1 MNVKRLFVSLLL
13 CFPAL
18 VGCST
23 TEQKSVLE
31 KMTFTH
37 TIPTAGN
44 AYAPQGENGVS
55 IGEDG
60 ITGWSDGS
68 TISIFFKTT
77 TTGKLD
83 IGLRGLAPSGSS
95 VVTVTVAD
103 KSFDVIFKSSSTS
116 TIPVGTVDILQPGYV
131 RVDLKGKSKT
141 GESYASI
148 DALAIGNAA
157 SQGTLTYV
165 KSPDFFY
172 WGRRGPSV
180 HMGYTLPAGQQ
191 EFFYNE
197 VTVPEGQDVE
207 GSYYMANG
215 FGEGYFGIQVN
226 SPTERRVLF
235 SVWSPFTTDDP
246 NAIPENHKIVLL
258 KKGEGVKIGEFG
270 NEGSGGQSYLVFP
283 WKASLTYRFIT
294 RIRPTQNDQWGQACT
309 EYTAYFFDAS
319 AQKWMLIA
327 SWKRPSTSTYY
338 THPYSFLEN
347 FNPDQGYIT
356 RKVYFSNQWARDVN
370 GVWKEITSATFTC
383 DETGRKGGR
392 VDFAGGTEGNRYF
405 LKSFGFFNE
414 MVAPDKAFTRMA
426 NGGTPPLSEQ
436 ELQSIL
442 AL

>member
-1 MNVKRLFVSLLL
+1 MNVKRLFWSMLL

-18 VGCST
+18 IGCST
-23 TEQKSVLE
+23 SEQKSELK
-31 KMTFTH
+31 KMTFTY

-44 AYAPQGENGVS
+44 AYATQGGEGIS
-55 IGEDG
+55 ISEQG
-60 ITGWSDGS
+60 ITDWSDGS
-68 TISIFFKTT
+68 TISIYFKTT

-83 IGLRGLAPSGSS
+83 IGLRGSAPSGSCVVS
-95 VVTVTVAD
+95 VTAAGKT
-103 KSFDVIFKSSSTS
+103 FDVNFSSASSS
-116 TIPVGTVDILQPGYV
+116 TIPVGSVDIAQPGYI
-131 RVDLKGKSKT
+131 RVDLHGKSKT
-141 GESYASI
+141 GENYADI
-148 DALAIGNAA
+148 NALVLGNEA

-191 EFFYNE
+191 EYFYNE
-197 VTVPEGQDVE
+197 VTVPAGQDVE

-258 KKGEGVKIGEFG
+258 KKGEGVKTGEFG

-283 WKASLTYRFIT
+283 WKADLTYRFLT
-294 RIRPTQNDQWGQACT
+294 RIRPTPNDQWGQACT

-347 FNPDQGYIT
+347 FNPDQGYLS
-356 RKVYFSNQWARDVN
+356 RKVYFGNQWARDVN
-370 GVWKEITSATFTC
+370 GVWKELSAGRFTC

-392 VDFAGGTEGNRYF
+392 VDFAGGAEGNRFF

-414 MVAPDKAFTRMA
+414 MVAPDKSFTRTA
-426 NGGTPPLSEQ
+426 NGGNPPISEQ
-436 ELQSIL
+436 ELQAIL